1 MTEIASTRHG
11 KPWLRFALHYLEM
24 VVAMFAGMVVFGGL
38 VQLVTGIAGVDYSHS
53 EQPVLGSV
61 EMALTMSAGM
71 AIWMIVRGHSRRVT
85 LEMVGAMCAPL
96 VIVLPLLWL
105 DVIPG
110 SAAVMV
116 IHIAMFPLMLVAM
129 LLRREEYTTHQHRP
143 LWRRRVPP
151 PAQPELHPPA

>member
-1 MTEIASTRHG
+1 M
-11 KPWLRFALHYLEM
+11 KPWLRFVLHYLEM
-24 VVAMFAGMVVFGGL
+24 VVAMFVGMFLFGGL
-38 VQLVTGIAGVDYSHS
+38 IQLITGLAGVDYSHS
-53 EQPVLGSV
+53 EQPVLGSID
-61 EMALTMSAGM
+61 MALTMSAGM
-71 AIWMIVRGHSRRVT
+71 AIWMIVRGHSRRAT

-143 LWRRRVPP
+143 LWRRRVGTEAAGEAKP
-151 PAQPELHPPA
+151 

>member
-1 MTEIASTRHG
+1 MTETASSRHG

-24 VVAMFAGMVVFGGL
+24 VVAMFAGMLLFGGL
-38 VQLVTGIAGVDYSHS
+38 VQLIVGIAGVDYSHS

-71 AIWMIVRGHSRRVT
+71 AIWMTVRGHSRRVT

-105 DVIPG
+105 SVIPG

-143 LWRRRVPP
+143 LWRRVR
-151 PAQPELHPPA
+151 PAVAPEEAKP